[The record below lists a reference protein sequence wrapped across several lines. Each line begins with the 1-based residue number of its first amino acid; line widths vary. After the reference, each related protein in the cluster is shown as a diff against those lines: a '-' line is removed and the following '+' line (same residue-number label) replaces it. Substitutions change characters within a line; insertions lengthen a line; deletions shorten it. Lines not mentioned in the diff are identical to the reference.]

1 MRTLAKFLALSAA
14 AGLLVVS
21 PLMATILKQ
30 MNLEDLAGNANRIF
44 SGTVIEVDKGSIEVG
59 GGTLPTVTYR
69 VLVDM
74 SFRGDFLDKGGRQVA
89 DFRML
94 ADVAPSRS
102 GEMVRYSALPKM
114 PEIEMGKRYLFFT
127 TAPSA
132 VGLSTTVGLGQ
143 GCFRISGEPGE
154 ELLVNEYDNMGL
166 FRGMSVSAMPERGPI
181 AFTSL
186 AQQINALLGGK

>member
-14 AGLLVVS
+14 VGLLVVS

-44 SGTVIEVDKGSIEVG
+44 SGTVIEVDKGSMEVG
-59 GGTLPTVTYR
+59 GGTLSTVTYR
-69 VLVDM
+69 VLVDTA
-74 SFRGDFLDKGGRQVA
+74 FRGEFTDKGGRQIA

-94 ADVAPSRS
+94 ADAGPSRS
-102 GEMVRYSALPKM
+102 GELVRYSTLPKM
-114 PEIEMGKRYLFFT
+114 PAIEMGKRYLFFA

-154 ELLVNEYDNMGL
+154 ELLVNEFDNMGL
-166 FRGMSVSAMPERGPI
+166 FRGMSVTAVPERGPI
-181 AFTSL
+181 AYTRL
-186 AQQINALLGGK
+186 AEQINALLGGK